1 MSIFVCDGKKG
12 PRLAVLR
19 RKSMKVQ
26 RLVYAFLFYIAA
38 VFTGLAQAP
47 AQAGAAATSLS
58 SLAQAMIANEKAFI
72 VATKERNKDY
82 FKRTLTSDY
91 SLVGYDG
98 QLHDREEIESD
109 LSSGGL
115 DLMPYNMKVVEI
127 SEGTAIVTYDVVF
140 LVPAA
145 EDQGPPP
152 RYQRWSSVWVKQG
165 DAWKLK
171 FQQTTPTHWG
181 DW

>member
-1 MSIFVCDGKKG
+1 
-12 PRLAVLR
+12 
-19 RKSMKVQ
+19 MKVQ
-26 RLVYAFLFYIAA
+26 RLVYAFLFCIAA

-152 RYQRWSSVWVKQG
+152 RYQHWSSVWVKQG
-165 DAWKLK
+165 DAWKLR

>member
-1 MSIFVCDGKKG
+1 MSIVKSRTAHVGG
-12 PRLAVLR
+12 LR

-26 RLVYAFLFYIAA
+26 GFVYALLFCIAA
-38 VFTGLAQAP
+38 VVTGMAQAP
-47 AQAGAAATSLS
+47 AQAGAATTSLS
-58 SLAQAMIANEKAFI
+58 PLEQAMIANEKAFI
-72 VATKERNKDY
+72 VATNTRDKDY
-82 FKRTLTSDY
+82 FKRTLTGDY

-109 LSSGGL
+109 LSSGGV

-145 EDQGPPP
+145 ED
-152 RYQRWSSVWVKQG
+152 
-165 DAWKLK
+165 
-171 FQQTTPTHWG
+171 
-181 DW
+181 